1 MEAAV
6 LQARVYS
13 NLSFSIFNKNHLQNN
28 KETFVLANPV
38 IVLRFTQFNVFLF
51 KAFPK
56 L

>member
-1 MEAAV
+1 MKAAV

-28 KETFVLANPV
+28 KETFLLANPA
-38 IVLRFTQFNVFLF
+38 IVLRFTQFKVFLF
-51 KAFPK
+51 RDF